1 MHRLL
6 KVTELQVVLAA
17 VAAVAAV
24 AKAQPVVV
32 GAGWVASAAEGR
44 QPLLRM
50 EIHG

>member
-6 KVTELQVVLAA
+6 KVTELQVVL
-17 VAAVAAV
+17 AAVAAV